1 MKTWMIAA
9 TSMALLGACNMIPGA
24 GGEPPLPPVQ
34 AGATAPTQLPPAPN
48 TPQANVTPQVRQG
61 LEQQMVT
68 YLDGYTQHYAE
79 GMQHVTN
86 VPDEIKSLMP
96 GTDHRWRVTLTANT
110 PYTILGAC
118 DNDCN
123 NVDVELIDTHTG
135 GVVASDMLPDDYPV
149 VTYTPTANGEYIARL
164 ILRTCTTAP
173 CYTGM
178 RLLTRPADTSGGK

>member
-9 TSMALLGACNMIPGA
+9 ASMALLGACNQMGMN
-24 GGEPPLPPVQ
+24 GEPPLPPVQ
-34 AGATAPTQLPPAPN
+34 AGAQAPTQLPPAPSVQ
-48 TPQANVTPQVRQG
+48 QASVTPQVRQG

-68 YLDGYTQHYAE
+68 YLDGYTQQYAQ
-79 GMQHVTN
+79 GLQHVTN

-96 GTDHRWRVTLTANT
+96 GTDHRWRVSLVANT
-110 PYTILGAC
+110 PYTVLGAC

-123 NVDVELIDTHTG
+123 NVDVELIDMRTG
-135 GVVASDMLPDDYPV
+135 GVVASDLLPDDYPV
-149 VTYTPTANGEYIARL
+149 VSYTPTANGDYLARI

-178 RLLTRPADTSGGK
+178 RLLTRPASEGGGK